1 MDPDQGRRPSIRVT
15 LSVSVCL
22 PACLP
27 VCLSV
32 CLLQDTLKN
41 QQRKKRRSYYPNLIH
56 TAIGS
61 LLKTTT
67 TRMIIVPYLKI

>member
-27 VCLSV
+27 VCL
-32 CLLQDTLKN
+32 LQDTLKN
-41 QQRKKRRSYYPNLIH
+41 QQRKKRRSNYPNLIH

>member
-27 VCLSV
+27 VCL
-32 CLLQDTLKN
+32 LQDTLKIN
-41 QQRKKRRSYYPNLIH
+41 NEKNGVVTILTLFIPPLVLY
-56 TAIGS
+56 
-61 LLKTTT
+61 
-67 TRMIIVPYLKI
+67 